1 MFAIKSILS
10 VLLLLIT
17 STAFA
22 AGPYVKGE
30 LLVQLSTKAVKAN
43 VDKAIKANGGEILE
57 EIPQLRVKRIR
68 VPEKNLYKVKAALEK
83 NPNFTFVEEN
93 FTAQGMLIPDDTHF
107 PSQWHHTKIISRLAW
122 DMGTGSADIPIAIID
137 SGIDP
142 DHPDLMAKLQPG
154 YNFLGNNTDTH
165 DVLGHGTAVAGS
177 AGALSNKAVGVA
189 GVAWKNPLMPLVVL
203 SSSNWATYSNIS
215 RAIIYAVDHGV
226 KVINISIGGTSYS
239 STLDNAINYAWNN
252 GALVFAC
259 AANYN
264 TSTRYYPAA
273 CTHAVAV
280 AATDLS
286 DNKASFSNYG
296 DWITLSAPGVS
307 IKTTNNGGGY
317 GYWNGTS
324 FSSPITAAT
333 AALVWSANPQ
343 LTHEE
348 VLQILKNSAD
358 DLGEYGF
365 DNTFGYGRINAYN
378 AMTEA
383 LNNQPTLDTEP
394 PSLVLTSPG
403 DNQTVSGNVSIAAS
417 ASDNVAVEKVEFRLD
432 GELLA
437 TDSTVPYTMTWDAS
451 SRGSGYYTV
460 EAMAFDTS
468 GNASLVDTAQVFVE
482 EQVIQE
488 PVGEEPVGEVV
499 DSLPPIVSILAP
511 TSGSTLDK
519 KGVFVLGLAT
529 DESGVVE
536 MKVYVDGKLESTQ
549 LTNEIKW
556 RWNTRKASKGDHTLR
571 IEAKDQSGNTGFDE
585 RVVYK

>member
-1 MFAIKSILS
+1 MFTIKSILS

-30 LLVQLSTKAVKAN
+30 LLVQQTVKATKAN

-177 AGALSNKAVGVA
+177 AGAISNNAVGVA

-226 KVINISIGGTSYS
+226 KVINISIGGTSFS

-280 AATDLS
+280 AAFAAAGVHGGLGPAWWGGLALGACILVAEHMLVRPGS
-286 DNKASFSNYG
+286 YG
-296 DWITLSAPGVS
+296 RM
-307 IKTTNNGGGY
+307 
-317 GYWNGTS
+317 
-324 FSSPITAAT
+324 AT
-333 AALVWSANPQ
+333 AFFRRNAVFSVTLLVAGA
-343 LTHEE
+343 
-348 VLQILKNSAD
+348 AD
-358 DLGEYGF
+358 VF
-365 DNTFGYGRINAYN
+365 RI
-378 AMTEA
+378 
-383 LNNQPTLDTEP
+383 
-394 PSLVLTSPG
+394 
-403 DNQTVSGNVSIAAS
+403 
-417 ASDNVAVEKVEFRLD
+417 
-432 GELLA
+432 
-437 TDSTVPYTMTWDAS
+437 
-451 SRGSGYYTV
+451 
-460 EAMAFDTS
+460 
-468 GNASLVDTAQVFVE
+468 
-482 EQVIQE
+482 
-488 PVGEEPVGEVV
+488 
-499 DSLPPIVSILAP
+499 
-511 TSGSTLDK
+511 
-519 KGVFVLGLAT
+519 
-529 DESGVVE
+529 
-536 MKVYVDGKLESTQ
+536 
-549 LTNEIKW
+549 
-556 RWNTRKASKGDHTLR
+556 
-571 IEAKDQSGNTGFDE
+571 
-585 RVVYK
+585 